1 MHPVRC
7 GAAVKDDAF
16 RHAKMIEIR
25 GAPCLRQLAQN
36 VPGGGP
42 VFKALKVVVEPM
54 ADIFV
59 PFSHHDPT
67 IGLGQNDCTDQ
78 TCGTGPD
85 DFNRFVF
92 RVGGTWR

>member
-1 MHPVRC
+1 M
-7 GAAVKDDAF
+7 AVEDEAF
-16 RHAKMIEIR
+16 GCTAMIEI
-25 GAPCLRQLAQN
+25 GDNTGISQFVQN
-36 VPGGGP
+36 VLRVAP

-59 PFSHHDPT
+59 PLSHHDPT

-78 TCGTGPD
+78 TCGTSPD
-85 DFNRFVF
+85 DFNRIVF